1 MKRLKRIL
9 YTGLFLL
16 PLCSCSESTPPL
28 STATPTAIPSRYSRI
43 SETAEK
49 MGPDNDRLPPII
61 HSAAWEEPIPMPG
74 PINSPGGEDSP
85 FITPDGKDFYF
96 FFTPDVSIPAEKQ
109 VLDGVTGIYK
119 SRWVNDSW
127 TDPERVI
134 LNDDL
139 ALDGCPFVLGNQ
151 LWFCTARV
159 GYTGLHWFKAYY
171 ENGAWGSWELEDF
184 IPLYDVG
191 ELHITADGK
200 ELYYHSSQGGGLG
213 ANDIWVSRKENG
225 SWGEP
230 HNLTLVNSQ
239 EDDSRPFVSEDSQQL
254 WFTRTYQGY
263 PAVFVSYKENGIWQ
277 EPILIVSQFA
287 AEPTL
292 DNAGNLYFIH
302 HFIWDGVMLDADVY
316 LAKKK

>member
-1 MKRLKRIL
+1 MKDFL
-9 YTGLFLL
+9 GVFLFMLF
-16 PLCSCSESTPPL
+16 PLALSACSEPSLPP
-28 STATPTAIPSRYSRI
+28 ATPTIMPSRYSRI
-43 SETAEK
+43 REDAEK
-49 MGPDNDRLPPII
+49 MGPATDRLPPLL
-61 HSAAWEEPIPMPG
+61 HSPDWEAPIPMPG
-74 PINSPGGEDSP
+74 PINTAGGEDSP

-96 FFTPDVSIPAEKQ
+96 FFTPDVSIPPEKQ
-109 VLDGVTGIYK
+109 VLDGVTGIYQ
-119 SRWVNDSW
+119 SQWVNDSW
-127 TDPERVI
+127 TNPERVI

-171 ENGAWGSWELEDF
+171 ENGGWGAWELEDF

-230 HNLTLVNSQ
+230 QNLTRVNSQ
-239 EDDSRPFVSEDSQQL
+239 EDDSRPFVSEDGQQL
-254 WFTRTYQGY
+254 WFTRTYQGS
-263 PAVFVSYKENGIWQ
+263 PAVFVSYKENGHWQ

-302 HFIWDGVMLDADVY
+302 HFIWDGVMLDADIY